1 MYIYTAH
8 GAPNYKWLEN
18 SIELTA
24 ANQRYQQMQ
33 MPGQVRKKQLGQRF
47 FGDPKMGKNLGKWGK
62 TWEKPWEKWG
72 EPGFSDASVRSSDW
86 FMKED
91 VLRTNKA

>member
-33 MPGQVRKKQLGQRF
+33 MPGQVRKKCWASGFLGIQKW
-47 FGDPKMGKNLGKWGK
+47 GKTQGKTWGNGEKPGKNLGKMGR
-62 TWEKPWEKWG
+62 TWI
-72 EPGFSDASVRSSDW
+72 F
-86 FMKED
+86 
-91 VLRTNKA
+91 